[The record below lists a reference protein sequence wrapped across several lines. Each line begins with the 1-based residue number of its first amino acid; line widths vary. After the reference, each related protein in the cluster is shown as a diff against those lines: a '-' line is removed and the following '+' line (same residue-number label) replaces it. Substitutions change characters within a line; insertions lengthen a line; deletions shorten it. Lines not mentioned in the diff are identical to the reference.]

1 MTAQSLVAERKP
13 IALGVAVVPLLALM
27 IFIQYVDRGNIAT
40 AAPLMSKELGLD
52 ARQVGLLISAFYFT
66 YAPSQ
71 LLTGWLAH
79 RINAYRTLALGLA
92 IWSLA
97 TFATGLVGGFAGL
110 IALRLMLGLGESAAF
125 PCSSR
130 ILARHLPSGRLG
142 AANGLIGV
150 GLALGPAIGTWAGG
164 NLMAVSGWRP
174 TFLIFGA
181 LSALWLL
188 PWWRATRHLDRA
200 ERDEPEPPAPTYL
213 EIIKRRDAWGAAL
226 GHFCNNYSFYFVLSW
241 LPLYLV
247 KTRGLSMGEM
257 AEVGGVVY
265 GVYALSCLAS
275 GWLGDQWMRAGAS
288 ANLVR
293 KSAAI
298 AGNVIPGAAL
308 IVAAFGDTT
317 MAIGCLIVAA
327 VGSGIA
333 TNTIYSIGQT
343 LAGPKAGGK
352 WMAIQNGIGNLA
364 GVIGPII
371 TGVIVYQTGSFAW
384 AFISAGAVGLVGAL
398 GWGVI
403 IRKVEPLE
411 WAPVGT
417 MQTA

>member
-1 MTAQSLVAERKP
+1 MTAQGVAIERRP
-13 IALGVAVVPLLALM
+13 IVLGAAVVPLLALM

-40 AAPLMSKELGLD
+40 AAPLMSKELGLT
-52 ARQVGLLISAFYFT
+52 AGQIGLLISAFYFT

-79 RINAYRTLALGLA
+79 RLNAYRTLGLGLA
-92 IWSLA
+92 LWSLA
-97 TFATGLVGGFAGL
+97 TFATGLVGGFVGL
-110 IALRLMLGLGESAAF
+110 IALRLVLGLGESAAF

-164 NLMAVSGWRP
+164 NLMAASGWRP

-188 PWWRATRHLDRA
+188 PWWRATRRLDQA
-200 ERDEPEPPAPTYL
+200 ERADPEPPPPGYL
-213 EIIKRRDAWGAAL
+213 EIIRRRDMWGASLA
-226 GHFCNNYSFYFVLSW
+226 HFCGNYSFYFVVSW

-247 KTRGLSMGEM
+247 KARGLSMGEM
-257 AEVGGVVY
+257 AEVGGVIY

-275 GWLGDQWMRAGAS
+275 GWLSDQWMRSGAS
-288 ANLVR
+288 GNLVR
-293 KSAAI
+293 KSAAV
-298 AGNVIPGAAL
+298 AGSVIPGVAL
-308 IVAAFGDTT
+308 IVAAFGDATVSI
-317 MAIGCLIVAA
+317 ACLIVAS

-333 TNTIYSIGQT
+333 TNNCYSIGQT

-364 GVIGPII
+364 GIVGPII
-371 TGVIVYQTGSFAW
+371 TGIIVDRTGSFAW
-384 AFISAGAVGLVGAL
+384 AFLSAGAVGLLGAIF
-398 GWGVI
+398 WAIV
-403 IRKVEPLE
+403 IRKVEPLQ
-411 WAPVGT
+411 WRSALP
-417 MQTA
+417 A